1 MTKRIAI
8 GGMIA
13 AGFDLTGAYL
23 LTVSHSGRAVFSIAS
38 LERVARDHSPAY
50 PKDGRVVG
58 IGPIEG
64 ASIPVTEMNYD
75 TDELRFTSPDGKLQF
90 EYYSGTLTII
100 DAAA

>member
-1 MTKRIAI
+1 
-8 GGMIA
+8 MIA

-23 LTVSHSGRAVFSIAS
+23 LTVSHSGRAVFLTAS

-50 PKDGRVVG
+50 PEAGRVVG

-64 ASIPVTEMNYD
+64 ASITVTEMIYD

-90 EYYSGTLTII
+90 EYDSGTLTFT
-100 DAAA
+100 DAAT